1 MTRIPGDRSLA
12 IAARDFLE
20 SWLVKKRYDAA
31 FAYLSPRSY
40 GCYDLE
46 RDPAL
51 PASTSPEDAGRKLRD
66 ALASSS
72 AAIGTGRKLDQVIEA
87 VEPIHPAV
95 RVMDHADEK
104 VFTLTSVPDA
114 LADAAE
120 CAARSGDMTIPDP
133 IPPVYGNGFGTI
145 VRFKTRAGET
155 PVLRLLWRKE
165 DGRWRITSYGVELP

>member
-1 MTRIPGDRSLA
+1 M
-12 IAARDFLE
+12 
-20 SWLVKKRYDAA
+20 
-31 FAYLSPRSY
+31 
-40 GCYDLE
+40 
-46 RDPAL
+46 
-51 PASTSPEDAGRKLRD
+51 
-66 ALASSS
+66 
-72 AAIGTGRKLDQVIEA
+72 IEA

-120 CAARSGDMTIPDP
+120 CAARSGDITIPDP
-133 IPPVYGNGFGTI
+133 MPPAYGNGFGTI
-145 VRFKTRAGET
+145 VRFKTRAGEA